1 VATTLTPRQQEIK
14 SLLDKGKSAKQI
26 AKSLK
31 ISENAVHQHKRRMG
45 ITGNAAKPA
54 ATRSRSTTRRSGS
67 GGGSQRTRT
76 RATGGRQSRSTPRPT
91 PAPAAAPAHVTPLQS
106 VRHRRDEINHELRD
120 VRTEHENAVKA
131 AEKAAEVLAKAES
144 RYADE
149 LKQLDAAEAALTG
162 KAPEPAK
169 PARQASR
176 SRNGSGSKGQGKAA
190 AEKVAEGTPAAP
202 LAAEAP
208 DPEPEPTPAEAAA
221 QDEAAEAPDSDQEF
235 ERPGVPVDPEF
246 EQAEAAAAFG
256 E

>member
-1 VATTLTPRQQEIK
+1 MATTLTPRQQEIK

-45 ITGNAAKPA
+45 ITGSKPA
-54 ATRSRSTTRRSGS
+54 ASSSNRRSGS
-67 GGGSQRTRT
+67 GGGSKRTRT
-76 RATGGRQSRSTPRPT
+76 RATGGRQSRATQPR
-91 PAPAAAPAHVTPLQS
+91 PAPAPAAPAHVTPLQS

-120 VRTEHENAVKA
+120 VRAEHEQAVKA
-131 AEKAAEVLAKAES
+131 AERAAEVLAKAEA

-169 PARQASR
+169 PSRQPSR
-176 SRNGSGSKGQGKAA
+176 SRNGSGAKGQGKQAT
-190 AEKVAEGTPAAP
+190 EK
-202 LAAEAP
+202 AAEAP
-208 DPEPEPTPAEAAA
+208 SGGPGGAATLAAHVTGTTPEDAAE
-221 QDEAAEAPDSDQEF
+221 DEAAEGPQEF
-235 ERPGVPVDPEF
+235 ERPGVPSDPEF